1 MKLPERR
8 RKLSLG
14 KIVLLLVLSPLIV
27 ILLVATT
34 LRVILRAYLV
44 IIPII
49 RAIELEPLYW
59 MSAFE
64 TKRASGQS
72 TENVL
77 RTLLWAQRHEFLEC
91 RFRERD
97 TILRLERI
105 LKRKAPSRVYPA
117 FEHEVIFYEFRVKV
131 LSGKRSKKR
140 VYWQALV
147 PRYATA

>member
-1 MKLPERR
+1 MKLPMRQSKFGFVE
-8 RKLSLG
+8 
-14 KIVLLLVLSPLIV
+14 IALLLVLSPLIIVV
-27 ILLVATT
+27 I
-34 LRVILRAYLV
+34 VIAMLIAIPQEYLV
-44 IIPII
+44 TIPII
-49 RAIELEPLYW
+49 RAIELKPRYW

-64 TKRASGQS
+64 TKRASGKS
-72 TENVL
+72 TKQVL
-77 RTLLWAQRHEFLEC
+77 DTLRWATNHELLEC
-91 RFRERD
+91 RFRDHQTVR
-97 TILRLERI
+97 RLERI